1 MYLSVNLKLYV
12 FHGAVS
18 EYSEVLAVEQQGSW
32 LAGDVFPVPAT
43 VAFTAKPAAPCQCS
57 GTSGETLLLSGKLGT
72 EWETEDRVKLDFTG
86 LNVKGKCRSLDKK
99 LQDKASFLASQ
110 ITH

>member
-72 EWETEDRVKLDFTG
+72 EWKMKIE
-86 LNVKGKCRSLDKK
+86 
-99 LQDKASFLASQ
+99 
-110 ITH
+110 

>member
-1 MYLSVNLKLYV
+1 MYV

-18 EYSEVLAVEQQGSW
+18 EYSEALAVEQQGSL
-32 LAGDVFPVPAT
+32 LAGDVFPVPTT
-43 VAFTAKPAAPCQCS
+43 VAFTAKAAAPCQCS
-57 GTSGETLLLSGKLGT
+57 GASGETLLLSGKLGT

-99 LQDKASFLASQ
+99 NPRQSLFSGFTDYTLAVL
-110 ITH
+110 